1 LADNARILVVDDEP
15 VIRTA
20 LVTVLEKENFQCASA
35 ASGEE
40 AVEAFDADPFDVVIT
55 DIRMSGMSGVD
66 LMRHVKSRSA
76 ETIVVLMTAH
86 ASLETAIEAVRE
98 GASDYLNKPVR
109 FEYLLLKVRNL
120 LRLRELEWENRV
132 LRIERPGVS
141 YFEEIIG
148 ESDAI
153 VEVKQ
158 AIRRIAA
165 TPGNLLIEGESGT
178 GKELVARAV
187 HSASPDRR
195 GAFVA
200 VNCSS
205 FPETLIESELFG
217 YKRGAFT
224 GADRDHDGL
233 FQQAHAGT
241 LFLDEVG
248 ELPLSLQPKILRAI
262 ETREIRPLASTKTVP
277 VDVRIIAATNRVLGD
292 MVKAGEFRADLYF
305 RLNVFGI
312 HVPALRDRIDDIPL
326 LAEHFL
332 RVHGAEFRSP
342 VEEISSDAMA
352 VLKTCP
358 WNGNVRELQNV
369 IQRSLIIASRPVID
383 SAVFERTLGVGGPR
397 DRKLKTA
404 LRDFER
410 YHIRRVVEECNGD
423 KRLAAE
429 RLGIS
434 LASLYAKLKEQP
446 GH

>member
-224 GADRDHDGL
+224 GADRECRNLVSGRSRRT
-233 FQQAHAGT
+233 AV
-241 LFLDEVG
+241 E
-248 ELPLSLQPKILRAI
+248 S
-262 ETREIRPLASTKTVP
+262 
-277 VDVRIIAATNRVLGD
+277 
-292 MVKAGEFRADLYF
+292 
-305 RLNVFGI
+305 
-312 HVPALRDRIDDIPL
+312 PA
-326 LAEHFL
+326 
-332 RVHGAEFRSP
+332 
-342 VEEISSDAMA
+342 
-352 VLKTCP
+352 
-358 WNGNVRELQNV
+358 Q
-369 IQRSLIIASRPVID
+369 D
-383 SAVFERTLGVGGPR
+383 SAR
-397 DRKLKTA
+397 D
-404 LRDFER
+404 
-410 YHIRRVVEECNGD
+410 
-423 KRLAAE
+423 
-429 RLGIS
+429 
-434 LASLYAKLKEQP
+434 
-446 GH
+446 